1 MLRRF
6 PGRTLDELDQMDWLR
21 FWRAIEAERIEQL
34 EDRRS
39 AFLAGKL
46 KDLPAEDWEQIAEHE
61 TWID

>member
-1 MLRRF
+1 
-6 PGRTLDELDQMDWLR
+6 MDWLR